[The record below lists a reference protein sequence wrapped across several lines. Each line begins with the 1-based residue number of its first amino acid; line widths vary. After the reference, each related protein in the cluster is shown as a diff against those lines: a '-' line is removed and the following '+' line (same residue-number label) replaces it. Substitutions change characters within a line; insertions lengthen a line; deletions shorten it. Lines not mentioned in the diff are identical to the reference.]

1 MNNKYIIIQAF
12 KEILEDGK
20 IDNETVKKYFHKD
33 YIQEVNGAKI
43 NYDEFK
49 LHLIK
54 QRQSIENISIKFN
67 TILSYENIIFSNHN
81 VNCIKKDGSFCFFK
95 VIAEFRIKDGKII
108 FCDELTHL
116 IKGKQSDTD
125 MGQRF

>member
-1 MNNKYIIIQAF
+1 MHNKDIIIQAF

-20 IDNETVKKYFHKD
+20 IDNETIKKYFHKD
-33 YIQEVNGAKI
+33 YIQEVNGIKI
-43 NYDEFK
+43 DYDEFK
-49 LHLIK
+49 LHLFK

-67 TILSYENIIFSNHN
+67 TILSYDNIIFSNHN
-81 VNCIKKDGSFCFFK
+81 VHCTKKDGSFCSFK
-95 VIAEFRIKDGKII
+95 VIAEFRIKDEKIF

-116 IKGKQSDTD
+116 IEGKQSDTD